1 MEIYETYMKDIKQY
15 PRIDKKRE
23 RELSGIIRRSQNPN
37 NVEKA
42 TEELINSNLLLVVD
56 RALKMKSRYSHSS
69 VSIMDLIEEGN
80 IALIRSAELYR
91 ADHKSKASFATYAVR
106 AIDSKLMNLVK
117 SDRTIYLPDSYLSV
131 RAAVYKLRKEFDGE
145 LTDEDIIEKLN
156 ITKETLKILKN
167 DNNVHVSY
175 LEDIG
180 SDEGSDSAWND
191 IIEDKGAVSPDKK
204 ATQDSLREYLLK
216 YMERLNPRER
226 ELVERRYLGNDYP
239 TYDELSIEFKV
250 SRERIRQI
258 DFRALRALKKFL
270 LTDYQAKYGKPIP
283 KESRYSYNPYGCY
296 NFGQGYM
303 NYLNEMQKIR
313 EEGSRKAFKYILKG
327 M

>member
-1 MEIYETYMKDIKQY
+1 M
-15 PRIDKKRE
+15 
-23 RELSGIIRRSQNPN
+23 
-37 NVEKA
+37 EKA
-42 TEELINSNLLLVVD
+42 YNVAEIKFEKEYLLLVVD
-56 RALKMKSRYSHSS
+56 RALKMKNRYSYSS

-106 AIDSKLMNLVK
+106 AIDSKLMDLVK

-156 ITKETLKILKN
+156 ITKETITVLKN
-167 DNNVHVSY
+167 DHNVHVSY

-216 YMERLNPRER
+216 YMQRLNPRER

-239 TYDELSIEFKV
+239 TYDQLSIEFKV

-258 DFRALRALKKFL
+258 DFRALRSLKKFL
-270 LTDYQAKYGKPIP
+270 LNDYQAKHGKPIP
-283 KESRYSYNPYGCY
+283 KESRHSYNPYGCY

-313 EEGSRKAFKYILKG
+313 EEGLKKAFKHILRG
-327 M
+327 V